1 MRAEQIT
8 IQNIRTKI
16 TSEADA
22 YVYIEGL
29 RWNGHPVCAHCGSDR
44 VNLLNPANGLDR
56 ATRTGT
62 RSQRR
67 VWKCYAC
74 RKQFSVTTGTIF
86 HGTKVSLEI
95 WAFIFFEMCANK
107 NGLAAREVQRKY
119 GLTAKT
125 SWFVT
130 QRVRE
135 AMRREPLAGMIAN
148 TVVEADET
156 WIGGKPKNKRQQGRN
171 RPGTGRGMSGNPKH
185 MTLGLTLVDRQ
196 SGEFYSQ
203 VMNDVN
209 GETLARAISDVGGD
223 FDGPPGHGW
232 RSLLPPHRP
241 PVCLA

>member
-1 MRAEQIT
+1 
-8 IQNIRTKI
+8 
-16 TSEADA
+16 
-22 YVYIEGL
+22 
-29 RWNGHPVCAHCGSDR
+29 
-44 VNLLNPANGLDR
+44 
-56 ATRTGT
+56 
-62 RSQRR
+62 